1 MTRDQVF
8 DRVGPLDLVGVAE
21 SAEVLAKPTSR
32 VKRWQASGKMPAP
45 VAELRSGPVWF
56 REDVAALRDGAT
68 VFPERAAVP
77 LLGLAEVAVLLR
89 VDKSQ
94 IGRWRRAGVFPAPAY
109 ALRAGPLWMRDD
121 VVGFG
126 AARAA

>member
-1 MTRDQVF
+1 M
-8 DRVGPLDLVGVAE
+8 GPLDLVGVAE
-21 SAEVLAKPTSR
+21 AAEVLGKPTSR
-32 VKRWQASGKMPAP
+32 VKRWQASGKMPVP

-56 REDVAALRDGAT
+56 REDVVALRDGAT
-68 VFPERAAVP
+68 EFPPRALVR
-77 LLGLAEVAVLLR
+77 LLGLAEAAELLR

-94 IGRWRRAGVFPAPAY
+94 IGRWRRAGVFPEPAY
-109 ALRAGPLWMRDD
+109 VLRAGPLWMRDN